1 MIGFL
6 WKATAGHRLRP
17 WRNPYLR
24 WRIET
29 YWGTHADDITPQ
41 QFRAFVWE
49 HRGEL
54 FRFMKWADR
63 MERARS

>member
-1 MIGFL
+1 MIGLL
-6 WKATAGHRLRP
+6 WRFGAGHRFQP
-17 WRNPYLR
+17 WKSPYLR

-29 YWGTHADDITPQ
+29 YWGLHADQISPE

-54 FRFMKWADR
+54 FRFLQWAHR
-63 MERARS
+63 MERSRA